1 VGDADRRRPA
11 GDGVRVGYAVLGRTM
26 KFQSVRWGF
35 QGDAEKPN
43 LLGRLARRNP
53 DVEWVVVGHND
64 ADERPL
70 DLPNVVNP
78 WFGARER
85 AAALPPR
92 TDGYY
97 RTPFDPYWTAKPAWW
112 CSEVTGFED
121 WLVELISD
129 LDGVVLHVGQHAPT
143 QLRIPQA
150 TRTWHETFTNPNLDG
165 NRVYDSMQAYCRYLV
180 RGLNAL
186 GDKTLGRA
194 PVVWLVPDPRNY
206 LKARDVKWPTGT
218 DDMLAQAA
226 FKRSQRHERYGDHRA
241 PEALGFRGV
250 QLERPNE
257 VGEHELWS
265 AQHAYRHAD
274 LELMILPDD
283 WERLGTPSF
292 ADRTQ
297 AGVATTSTK
306 ASVLGE
312 GRRRSRLV
320 SDYLLAAFPAAEVY
334 GKWDD
339 ASLADVPDGTVRA
352 TTPDEFYGLLE
363 RFRIT
368 LSLPIVES
376 GWSVAKA
383 YQCWAANSV
392 CFYVEQVDEQGWTL
406 PSRRQAPGTREVGRR
421 SGTPFYSTRDDWT
434 DDDLTL
440 AAWLRV
446 ETPDEFARRARAV
459 TTDAGTW
466 RWLVNAQRTL
476 LRRRWDDKLLERTI
490 EERLGIDQ
498 VELAGVDAGA
508 AGGVL

>member
-1 VGDADRRRPA
+1 MRI
-11 GDGVRVGYAVLGRTM
+11 GYGCLGRTM
-26 KFQSVRWGF
+26 KFQSDRWGY

-43 LLGRLARRNP
+43 LLRRLATRSP
-53 DVEWVVVGHND
+53 DVTWVVVGHND
-64 ADERPL
+64 AGERPL
-70 DLPNVVNP
+70 DLPNVENP

-97 RTPFDPYWTAKPAWW
+97 RTPFAPYWTGSPSWW
-112 CSEVTGFED
+112 CSETSGFED
-121 WLVELISD
+121 WLVELISN
-129 LDGVVLHVGQHAPT
+129 LDGIVLHVGQHAPT

-150 TRTWHETFTNPNLDG
+150 NRTWYETFTNPDLDG

-218 DDMLAQAA
+218 DELLSQYR
-226 FKRSQRHERYGDHRA
+226 FRRSQRHERYGDPRA

-250 QLERPNE
+250 TLDRPNE
-257 VGEHELWS
+257 AGEHELWV
-265 AQHAYRHAD
+265 ADHRYRHAD

-283 WERLGTPSF
+283 WELCGTVPF
-292 ADRTQ
+292 AGRAP

-306 ASVLGE
+306 ASVLGD
-312 GRRRSRLV
+312 GRRRSKLV
-320 SDYLLAAFPAAEVY
+320 NDYLLSAFPDAPVH
-334 GKWDD
+334 GKWDA
-339 ASLADVPDGTVRA
+339 ASLADVPPNTVTQTR
-352 TTPDEFYGLLE
+352 PDAFYAVLE
-363 RFRIT
+363 SVRVT

-383 YQCWAANSV
+383 YQCWAANTV

-406 PSRRQAPGTREVGRR
+406 PSRRRAPGTERVGSFRGLDLYSVR
-421 SGTPFYSTRDDWT
+421 SDWT
-434 DDDLTL
+434 DAELAL

-446 ETPDEFARRARAV
+446 ETPTEFADRAREV
-459 TTDAGTW
+459 VSSEETW
-466 RWLVNAQRTL
+466 AWLVVTQRNL
-476 LRRRWDDKLLERTI
+476 LRRRWQDKFLERTI
-490 EERLGIDQ
+490 EERLFGDRQ
-498 VELAGVDAGA
+498 VEVARVDANA
-508 AGGVL
+508 AGGLLR

>member
-1 VGDADRRRPA
+1 MRI
-11 GDGVRVGYAVLGRTM
+11 GYAVLGRTM
-26 KFQSVRWGF
+26 KFEPGRWGF

-43 LLGRLARRNP
+43 LLGRLARRSP

-64 ADERPL
+64 AGEHPL
-70 DLPNVVNP
+70 DLPNVTNA

-85 AAALPPR
+85 AAALAPR

-97 RTPFDPYWTAKPAWW
+97 RTPFAPYWTTRPAWW
-112 CSEVTGFED
+112 CSEVSGFED
-121 WLVELISD
+121 DLVELISD

-150 TRTWHETFTNPNLDG
+150 NRTWHETFTNPKLDG
-165 NRVYDSMQAYCRYLV
+165 NKVYDSMQSYCRYLV

-206 LKARDVKWPTGT
+206 LKARDVKWPSGT
-218 DDMLAQAA
+218 DALLSQYT
-226 FKRSQRHERYGDHRA
+226 FRRSQRHERYGDYRS
-241 PEALGFRGV
+241 PEALGFQDV
-250 QLERPNE
+250 VLERPNE

-265 AQHAYRHAD
+265 ADHRYRHAD

-283 WERLGTPSF
+283 WDRLGA
-292 ADRTQ
+292 ADFYQRVYP

-320 SDYLLAAFPAAEVY
+320 ADYLLAAFPDAPVY
-334 GKWDD
+334 GRWDQ
-339 ASLADVPDGTVRA
+339 ASLADVPPNTVSEA
-352 TTPDEFYGLLE
+352 PPDAFYAQLE
-363 RFRIT
+363 SFRVT

-383 YQCWAANSV
+383 YQCWAANTV

-406 PSRRQAPGTREVGRR
+406 PSRRQAPGARYVGTSTNNVRL
-421 SGTPFYSTRDDWT
+421 YSVRDDWT
-434 DDDLTL
+434 PVDLEL

-446 ETPDEFARRARAV
+446 EEPREFEVRAR
-459 TTDAGTW
+459 TINQNESTW
-466 RWLVNAQRTL
+466 RYLVDAQRDL
-476 LRRRWDDKLLERTI
+476 LHRRWNDRLLERTI
-490 EERLGIDQ
+490 EERLHLDRN
-498 VELAGVDAGA
+498 VELVGVDAGA
-508 AGGVL
+508 AGRVLQP